1 MRMMAFHVALM
12 AGLLVL
18 AESQASSTAERS
30 NPQGF
35 LNKFITPQ
43 AQNPMGFASA
53 REQSFGSTND
63 LDLPKIADK
72 GEQKAA
78 NDNNMP
84 MTLPAIGVALLALA
98 AMLEVRLQRG
108 LQPTVFANSPLLE
121 SDAAGLGGN
130 IMEMKSRDSK
140 KNAAAALRKVG
151 WGQLSSQNSHSP
163 TACYAF
169 DASTMEG
176 AQKPFGFWDPLGF
189 SKNLSPEALAWF
201 RAAELKHGRVSML
214 ACMGFIAQ
222 SYPLTLLKDVPIA
235 KSNLY
240 PNLSTVDMTFGDIAA
255 AGNPIEQFKMIPT
268 LGLWQF
274 AFVAGFIETY
284 SEYQKPHYLR
294 GGSIGRV
301 PLIWDP
307 VGQLIRGET
316 ITDTLSEED
325 RAKKRNRELANGR
338 LAMIGA
344 MGFSAHYMI
353 EGSVPVVFG
362 NY

>member
-1 MRMMAFHVALM
+1 MAFLVALV
-12 AGLLVL
+12 AGLLVI
-18 AESQASSTAERS
+18 AESQASSMAERS
-30 NPQGF
+30 NPSGF
-35 LNKFITPQ
+35 LNKFITQ
-43 AQNPMGFASA
+43 SRIHMKN
-53 REQSFGSTND
+53 EQSFRSTND

-72 GEQKAA
+72 GEEKAVLA

-84 MTLPAIGVALLALA
+84 MTLSAIGVGLLALV
-98 AMLEVRLQRG
+98 AMLGVRLQRG
-108 LQPTVFANSPLLE
+108 LQPSVIGNSPLLE
-121 SDAAGLGGN
+121 SHSPNL
-130 IMEMKSRDSK
+130 EMKSRDSK
-140 KNAAAALRKVG
+140 ANAAAALRKVG

-169 DASTMEG
+169 DASKMEG

-222 SYPLTLLKDVPIA
+222 SYPLTALKDVPIA

-307 VGQLIRGET
+307 VGQLIRGEP

>member
-1 MRMMAFHVALM
+1 MAFLVALV
-12 AGLLVL
+12 AGLLVV
-18 AESQASSTAERS
+18 AESQASSMAERS
-30 NPQGF
+30 NPSGF
-35 LNKFITPQ
+35 LNKFITQ
-43 AQNPMGFASA
+43 SRSHMKN
-53 REQSFGSTND
+53 EQSFRSTND
-63 LDLPKIADK
+63 LDLPKVADK
-72 GEQKAA
+72 GEEKAVLA

-84 MTLPAIGVALLALA
+84 MTLSAIGVGLLALV
-98 AMLEVRLQRG
+98 AMLGVRLQRG
-108 LQPTVFANSPLLE
+108 LQPSVIGNSPLLE
-121 SDAAGLGGN
+121 SHSPNL
-130 IMEMKSRDSK
+130 EMKSRDSK
-140 KNAAAALRKVG
+140 ANAAAALRKVG

-214 ACMGFIAQ
+214 ACVGFTAQ

>member
-1 MRMMAFHVALM
+1 M
-12 AGLLVL
+12 
-18 AESQASSTAERS
+18 AERS
-30 NPQGF
+30 NPSGF
-35 LNKFITPQ
+35 LNKFITQ
-43 AQNPMGFASA
+43 SRIHMKN
-53 REQSFGSTND
+53 EQSFRSTND

-72 GEQKAA
+72 GEEKAVLA

-84 MTLPAIGVALLALA
+84 MTLSAIGVGLLALV
-98 AMLEVRLQRG
+98 AMLGVRLQRG
-108 LQPTVFANSPLLE
+108 LQPSVIGNSPLLE
-121 SDAAGLGGN
+121 SHSPNL
-130 IMEMKSRDSK
+130 EMKSRDSK
-140 KNAAAALRKVG
+140 ANAAAALRKVG

-189 SKNLSPEALAWF
+189 SKSLSPEALAWF

-222 SYPLTLLKDVPIA
+222 SYPLTALKDVPIA

-307 VGQLIRGET
+307 VGQLIRGEP

>member
-1 MRMMAFHVALM
+1 
-12 AGLLVL
+12 
-18 AESQASSTAERS
+18 
-30 NPQGF
+30 
-35 LNKFITPQ
+35 
-43 AQNPMGFASA
+43 
-53 REQSFGSTND
+53 
-63 LDLPKIADK
+63 
-72 GEQKAA
+72 
-78 NDNNMP
+78 
-84 MTLPAIGVALLALA
+84 
-98 AMLEVRLQRG
+98 MLGVRLQRG
-108 LQPTVFANSPLLE
+108 LQPSVIGNSPLLE
-121 SDAAGLGGN
+121 SHSPNL
-130 IMEMKSRDSK
+130 EMKSRDSK
-140 KNAAAALRKVG
+140 ANAAAALRKVG

-189 SKNLSPEALAWF
+189 SNNLSPEALAWF